1 MRLGATIKIPVHV
14 VSKGFFFIYLGDF
27 LRYAKKVS
35 LLRFWL
41 FFFSG
46 SILIIW
52 ASIIIISWFLHFWD
66 VLFIKHKSTLVGL
79 WWQSVFLSLDSLNIG
94 FVHWILI
101 VSRLF
106 KLLVIVALAIVALVI
121 VASLV
126 SIPSLLLIPIP
137 SLLRAVLL
145 PIKIPWVF
153 PHLLLGWTITL
164 LHILLILLNS
174 LFRFSDISPSII
186 FIILVRVFFFKLLLL
201 RFFIVIFHLLF
212 HSFCL

>member
-1 MRLGATIKIPVHV
+1 MRLGVTIKIPVHV
-14 VSKGFFFIYLGDF
+14 VNKGFFFFYLGDF

-35 LLRFWL
+35 LLCFWL

-106 KLLVIVALAIVALVI
+106 KLLVIVALVI

-126 SIPSLLLIPIP
+126 SIPSLLLVPIP
-137 SLLRAVLL
+137 SLLLAVLL
-145 PIKIPWVF
+145 SIKIPRVF
-153 PHLLLGWTITL
+153 PHLLLGRTITL

-174 LFRFSDISPSII
+174 LFCFSDISPSII
-186 FIILVRVFFFKLLLL
+186 FIILVRVFFFKFLLL